1 MNEFYSELLYT
12 YHQDSS
18 INILLYLIY
27 SVFVHLFIYLLFFCG
42 FLVLFCLPP
51 IYLTMHTYF
60 YHFFFLLD
68 AFQSAFQTSY
78 MILKFPVFLL
88 LYFIH

>member
-27 SVFVHLFIYLLFFCG
+27 SVFVHLFIYL
-42 FLVLFCLPP
+42 
-51 IYLTMHTYF
+51 
-60 YHFFFLLD
+60 FFFV
-68 AFQSAFQTSY
+68 
-78 MILKFPVFLL
+78 VFWF
-88 LYFIH
+88 YFVSPPSI

>member
-60 YHFFFLLD
+60 YHFFFCWMHFKVHFKLP
-68 AFQSAFQTSY
+68 T
-78 MILKFPVFLL
+78 
-88 LYFIH
+88 